1 MMNMK
6 SIFMFFL
13 FTIILGITNVN
24 GQTTTS
30 DEVKSLIKKKIE
42 YNKKNGYGFRIQLE
56 SGLETAIKTTQSKFR
71 IERPTIKTYILFE
84 SPEWKVQVGD
94 YKTRLE
100 ADKILNEI
108 KKKFPSAIIV
118 PR

>member
-1 MMNMK
+1 MK
-6 SIFMFFL
+6 NIKSVFVPFL
-13 FTIILGITNVN
+13 FTIILGITSVS

-30 DEVKSLIKKKIE
+30 EEVKSLINKKIE

-56 SGLETAIKTTQSKFR
+56 SGQETAIKTTQSKF
-71 IERPTIKTYILFE
+71 ESEFPAIKTHILFE

-100 ADKILNEI
+100 ADRVLNEI
-108 KKKFPSAIIV
+108 KVKFTSAIIV

>member
-1 MMNMK
+1 LLT
-6 SIFMFFL
+6 IFIG
-13 FTIILGITNVN
+13 TANIY

-30 DEVKSLIKKKIE
+30 DEVKSLLEKKIK
-42 YNKKNGYGFRIQLE
+42 YNKKNGYGYRIQLDNGNE
-56 SGLETAIKTTQSKFR
+56 IAIKTTQSKFKL
-71 IERPTIKTYILFE
+71 EHPTIKTYILFE

-100 ADKILNEI
+100 ADKILNGI
-108 KKKFPSAIIV
+108 KLKFPSAIIV

>member
-1 MMNMK
+1 MK
-6 SIFMFFL
+6 SIFVYFL
-13 FTIILGITNVN
+13 FTIIIGITNVN
-24 GQTTTS
+24 GQTNTS
-30 DEVKSLIKKKIE
+30 NEVKSLIKKKIE

-56 SGLETAIKTTQSKFR
+56 SGHETAIKTTQSKFR

>member
-1 MMNMK
+1 MK
-6 SIFMFFL
+6 SIFVSFL
-13 FTIILGITNVN
+13 LTIILGITNIN

-42 YNKKNGYGFRIQLE
+42 YNKKNGYGFRIQLN
-56 SGLETAIKTTQSKFR
+56 SGRETAIRTMQSKFR
-71 IERPTIKTYILFE
+71 LEHPTIKTYILFE
-84 SPEWKVQVGD
+84 SPDWKVQVGD

-108 KKKFPSAIIV
+108 KFKFPSAIIV

>member
-1 MMNMK
+1 MTNIK
-6 SIFMFFL
+6 SVFVSFL

-30 DEVKSLIKKKIE
+30 NEVKSLIKKKIE
-42 YNKKNGYGFRIQLE
+42 YNKKNGYGYRIQLE
-56 SGLETAIKTTQSKFR
+56 SGIETVIKTAQSKFR
-71 IERPTIKTYILFE
+71 LEHPTIKTYILFE
-84 SPEWKVQVGD
+84 SPEWKVQIGD

-100 ADKILNEI
+100 ADKVLNEI
-108 KKKFPSAIIV
+108 KMKFPSAIIV